1 MKTLAI
7 IGGTGRVGQQV
18 IKYALARGYRLNVL
32 ARDPMKVSEHALI
45 NVIKGDAK
53 DPQALDQLLTGA
65 NAVVSTLGPV
75 GMNTSFKLA
84 KSSAK
89 DFVSTSSTKS
99 ILPLMKKHGI
109 SRFVLCTGASL
120 QHPEDNNNLFIHL
133 LLTKLAPKIL
143 GDILLDR
150 EQELQLLLNS
160 QLNFTIARAA
170 KLDDAQPKNP
180 LRTSHTKFQGG
191 NVSIHSLAAFLV
203 DQVQEHNY
211 FGKAVYVAN

>member
-18 IKYALARGYRLNVL
+18 IKQALARGYKLNVL
-32 ARDPMKVSEHALI
+32 ARDPVKVSEHALI

-53 DPQALDQLLTGA
+53 DPQALDELLTGA
-65 NAVVSTLGPV
+65 DAVVSTLGPA
-75 GMNTSFKLA
+75 GMNSSLKLA
-84 KSSAK
+84 KSAAR
-89 DFVSTSSTKS
+89 DFVSTESTKS

-109 SRFVLCTGASL
+109 RRFVLCTGASL
-120 QHPEDNNNLFIHL
+120 QHPDDDNNFFIHL

-150 EQELQLLLNS
+150 EQELNLLLDS
-160 QLNFTIARAA
+160 QVNFTIARAA
-170 KLDDAQPKNP
+170 KLDDAQPKKP
-180 LRTSHTKFQGG
+180 LKTSHTKFQGG